1 MVRKLSRRRVLSGGG
16 IALAVSALAACGGSA
31 PEASPTLP
39 VATLPAAAPTATT
52 VPPTMAAA
60 GAATA
65 ASPTSEVQAPTAVLP
80 TVPPAPATAPAANTA
95 PPTSAPEPTASAAAG
110 PAYLAA
116 VHGASPAAITEAAI
130 QAIGGI
136 ERFVKQGDDVIVK
149 PNMCVSY
156 YGPEYAATTNPEVV
170 ATIVKLCK
178 AAGAKRVRAMDFPWG
193 GRAEDAYK
201 TSGIQAAVEAA
212 GGEMELMAHAKYKE
226 VDFPPESRDIRHWL
240 VYEDAVKADVIINV
254 PIAKHHG
261 SSVLTLGC
269 KNLMGL
275 IEQRNLIHVNLHQR
289 IADLVTLFKPKLTVV
304 DAVRILVANGP
315 SGGDLND
322 VKKMDTVIASHDIV
336 AADAYAVRFFPFAD
350 IEKVAY
356 IKLAGDMGL
365 GTYDLASVDVREL
378 SI

>member
-1 MVRKLSRRRVLSGGG
+1 
-16 IALAVSALAACGGSA
+16 
-31 PEASPTLP
+31 
-39 VATLPAAAPTATT
+39 
-52 VPPTMAAA
+52 
-60 GAATA
+60 
-65 ASPTSEVQAPTAVLP
+65 
-80 TVPPAPATAPAANTA
+80 
-95 PPTSAPEPTASAAAG
+95 
-110 PAYLAA
+110 
-116 VHGASPAAITEAAI
+116 
-130 QAIGGI
+130 
-136 ERFVKQGDDVIVK
+136 
-149 PNMCVSY
+149 
-156 YGPEYAATTNPEVV
+156 
-170 ATIVKLCK
+170 
-178 AAGAKRVRAMDFPWG
+178 
-193 GRAEDAYK
+193 
-201 TSGIQAAVEAA
+201 
-212 GGEMELMAHAKYKE
+212 